1 MSTQVRCHC
10 QSCTIR
16 GLMGPVVVITIGVL
30 FLLDQMHAGHFNIG
44 HTFPVLLLVIG
55 FVQLGSALASRE
67 GHIEAQP
74 PVPGITPVPP
84 PPPAGAP
91 QPPFTS
97 QGQ

>member
-1 MSTQVRCHC
+1 MSRQVRCQC

-16 GLMGPVVVITIGVL
+16 GLMGPVVVITIGFL

-74 PVPGITPVPP
+74 PAGGGGGT
-84 PPPAGAP
+84 GAP